1 MPGESHGQRS
11 LASYSPW
18 GCIHV
23 WKWKKQKTKKWIEI
37 MTYQITSGSQCRRG
51 GGGAGNRALTGPLFH
66 KCKTVIW
73 KGQTICSLKV
83 RQNVLLQLVLFAPK
97 KLQFN
102 SGYHTQVQELCDG
115 AKWLFKSQL
124 YSLNNLF
131 SGELPKMPM
140 AVIRKHSRY
149 HRMGRVW
156 AMGCAWIFWHTNVEA
171 RVPAP

>member
-23 WKWKKQKTKKWIEI
+23 WKWKKKKKQWKEI
-37 MTYQITSGSQCRRG
+37 MTCQIMSGSQCRWG

-73 KGQTICSLKV
+73 KGQTTCSLKV

-102 SGYHTQVQELCDG
+102 SRYHTQVQELCDG

-124 YSLNNLF
+124 CGLNLF

-140 AVIRKHSRY
+140 AVIRKCSRC
-149 HRMGRVW
+149 HRMGTVW
-156 AMGCAWIFWHTNVEA
+156 AMGCVWIFWHKNIEA
-171 RVPAP
+171 RVPVPR